1 MTGPGLFRAR
11 HCKGRSG
18 RLTALGF
25 YNPIMSDMVV
35 EPLPEAP
42 FGARITGLD
51 PIAIGD
57 EERALIRSA
66 HRDRHGLLCFDFGR
80 LLEADE
86 LHALTALFGPGEFAP
101 GLITGFGKGRV
112 AGEAERS
119 VAEQEAALRRRGVDP
134 YLTFLG
140 NVDPH
145 TLEPRSVPDEFF
157 GEWEWHTDMSY
168 IEVPPTFSLLHS
180 RLVPGTGGDTGFCSQ
195 VMAAAE
201 LPADLRARIV
211 DRRLK
216 HDSTYASS
224 GLLRPGM
231 EVPANPREAVG
242 RYHPILRR
250 LPETGQ
256 EALFLGRRTNG
267 YIEGLELAESEALLD
282 ELWAHATSDAYVY
295 RHRWTV
301 GQVVVWDN
309 RMLLHRRHP
318 FADDEVRFMWRTQ
331 TRGEAVVAA

>member
-1 MTGPGLFRAR
+1 
-11 HCKGRSG
+11 
-18 RLTALGF
+18 
-25 YNPIMSDMVV
+25 MSDMVV
-35 EPLPEAP
+35 EPLPGAP

-51 PIAIGD
+51 PTSITDEQQAAI
-57 EERALIRSA
+57 EVA
-66 HRDRHGLLCFDFGR
+66 HRERHGLLCFDFGR
-80 LLEADE
+80 LLDADE
-86 LHALTALFGPGEFAP
+86 LHALTALFGPSEYAP
-101 GLITGFGKGRV
+101 GLITGIGKGAV
-112 AGEAERS
+112 AGEAPRS
-119 VAEQEAALRRRGVDP
+119 VAEQEAALRQRGVDP
-134 YLTFLG
+134 FLTFLG

-145 TLEPRSVPDEFF
+145 TLEPRPVPEEFF

-180 RLVPGTGGDTGFCSQ
+180 RIVPEGGGDTGFCSQ
-195 VMAAAE
+195 VMAAAA
-201 LPADLRARIV
+201 LPDGLRSRIG

-224 GLLRPGM
+224 GILRPGM
-231 EVPANPREAVG
+231 EVPADPREAVG
-242 RYHPILRR
+242 RYHPIIRR
-250 LPETGQ
+250 LPTGH

-267 YIEGLELAESEALLD
+267 YIEGLELDESEALLD
-282 ELWAHATSDAYVY
+282 ELWAHATDEAFTY

-318 FADDEVRFMWRTQ
+318 FAPDDVRLMWRTQ